1 MNKIYIIIIIVVFLL
16 IPLFVFN
23 LCKTYREN
31 FPQTSNLNVL
41 YTDQNGNLGA
51 TSDLGID
58 KLTVN
63 SESQIRGNQ
72 TIKGTQYVDG
82 IIYTN
87 GKRNW
92 GGGIRTWD
100 VYASGTIATGDE
112 NGNIKASIS
121 NNGAISSPTITT
133 INTTLSSLQSQI
145 TSLQSQITTIN
156 NSLTSEITNLKNRLN
171 ARFPDNYTLDL
182 TGGRIVQTGNYFH
195 MTGPNSKG
203 SKEVAAQNFI
213 HWSGW

>member
-1 MNKIYIIIIIVVFLL
+1 MIIIAVFIL

-72 TIKGTQYVDG
+72 TVKGTQYVDG
-82 IIYTN
+82 IIYTS
-87 GKRNW
+87 GKRNLPSGW
-92 GGGIRTWD
+92 GGGLRTWD
-100 VYASGTIATGDE
+100 VYASGTIATGDDS
-112 NGNIKASIS
+112 GNIKASIS
-121 NNGAISSPTITT
+121 NDGNASFNNIYSPTINN
-133 INTTLSSLQSQI
+133 INTTLSSLQTQI
-145 TSLQSQITTIN
+145 TSLQNQINTIN
-156 NSLTSEITNLKNRLN
+156 S
-171 ARFPDNYTLDL
+171 TLGDISNNIVRKDKRYAIVNDAANNNL
-182 TGGRIVQTGNYFH
+182 TGNTGAVLHSNYCSPDGKWKFVQQ
-195 MTGPNSKG
+195 NSGKTC
-203 SKEVAAQNFI
+203 
-213 HWSGW
+213 